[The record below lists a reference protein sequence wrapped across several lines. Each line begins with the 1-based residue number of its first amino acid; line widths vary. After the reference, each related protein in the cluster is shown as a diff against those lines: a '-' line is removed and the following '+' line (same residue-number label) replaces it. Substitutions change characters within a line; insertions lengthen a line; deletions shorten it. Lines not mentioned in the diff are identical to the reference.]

1 MKKIDYIVL
10 SMVEP
15 TDKNTVWA
23 YPVGNGFVSLRVFN
37 NGEWVSTD
45 ETIDLTPYLK
55 EKDAQEI
62 YATKEALNLKQ
73 DATDETLDTT
83 DKTVV
88 GAINE
93 LKSSVDS
100 KATPQNITDAIAA
113 LDVETIDTVS
123 GEVIKSVGQVDGKVV
138 VEKKALGVEDIPE
151 LPQSKITNLE
161 TALAGKQSVG
171 DYATNSAL
179 TDGLAAKQDT
189 LTPGT
194 GIEITSENQ
203 INVTLDTTV
212 FKVVSV
218 LPDSPAQGDK
228 NKIHLV
234 PAESTGANNAYT
246 EYVWV
251 NSAWEILGEYTSEV
265 DLTPYLK
272 TADAADTYLS
282 KTNASST
289 YLSKTNASYT
299 YLAKTDAV
307 GKMDGT
313 GEIFNS
319 YEGGT
324 ANVAS
329 GSFSHAE
336 GMETTASGYC
346 SHAEGF
352 NTTASGNRAHAE
364 GTSTEAR
371 GSYSH
376 AEGTGTVAHD
386 SSSHAEGYN
395 TRAEGDYSHVEGNGT
410 QTFSSGEHAEGNYNR
425 SYEFTTPSRRIIH
438 SVGIGSSNNDRKN
451 AHEIKFN
458 GDHYIYGVGGYDGTN
473 PATAQSLQTVLSNLG
488 PNIIEVPELTDAYN
502 IPANATMVEKIY
514 MITIGA
520 TVYNVTG
527 DPAIKWA
534 GGVTPTASANSIL
547 VVSVLNNLATW
558 QTFI

>member
-100 KATPQNITDAIAA
+100 KATPQNITDAVNA
-113 LDVETIDTVS
+113 LDVETVDTVS

-212 FKVVSV
+212 FYVAQS
-218 LPDSPAQGDK
+218 LPLTPAEGNE
-228 NKIHLV
+228 NKICLV
-234 PAESTGANNAYT
+234 PTDKVSTHIEFEPENGAVKNEYT
-246 EYVWV
+246 EYIWTGS
-251 NSAWEILGEYTSEV
+251 NWEELGKYYSEV

-272 TADAADTYLS
+272 TADAA
-282 KTNASST
+282 ST
-289 YLSKTNASYT
+289 YLSKTEATSTYLSKTEASST
-299 YLAKTDAV
+299 YLAKTAAV
-307 GKMDGT
+307 GKIDSTSDGT

-319 YEGGT
+319 YRG
-324 ANVAS
+324 AAVNVAS
-329 GSFSHAE
+329 GSSSHAE
-336 GMETTASGYC
+336 GANTTASASGA
-346 SHAEGF
+346 HAEGY
-352 NTTASGNRAHAE
+352 NTTASGNNSHSE
-364 GTSTEAR
+364 GNISTAS
-371 GSYSH
+371 GAYSH
-376 AEGTGTVAHD
+376 AEGDHTKAFGA
-386 SSSHAEGYN
+386 S
-395 TRAEGDYSHVEGNGT
+395 
-410 QTFSSGEHAEGNYNR
+410 EHAEGKYNK
-425 SYEFTTPSRRIIH
+425 SYESTSASVRVIH
-438 SVGIGSSNNDRKN
+438 SVGIGSAEDDRKN
-451 AHEIKFN
+451 AHEIKIN
-458 GDHYIYGVGGYDGTN
+458 GDHYVFGIGGFDGTN
-473 PATAQSLQTVLSNLG
+473 SADAQSLQTVITGLQTSINT
-488 PNIIEVPELTDAYN
+488 IQSKQTVYTEVPELTTAYT

-534 GGVTPTASANSIL
+534 GGVTPTVSANSIL